1 MEGVLKYKLGAA
13 VFHTRPLAD
22 NFLYR
27 ALILV
32 SAYKSAKFQ
41 LPSSISYGDMEGS
54 QNKKWELLISPDA
67 NWRTNFYMEL

>member
-41 LPSSISYGDMEGS
+41 LPSSISYGDMAGVP
-54 QNKKWELLISPDA
+54 K
-67 NWRTNFYMEL
+67 